1 MTNRS
6 TCLVGVTN
14 KICRIVRHPKPCLR
28 LLWVTESS
36 ASLVDVVGVDLY
48 VELYVELYAG
58 LYAAI
63 FKIAKTSTQDVELY
77 VEFFVTHPRL

>member
-28 LLWVTESS
+28 LLWATESS

-58 LYAAI
+58 LYAAT
-63 FKIAKTSTQDVELY
+63 KDVELY
-77 VEFFVTHPRL
+77 VGFFVTHPRL

>member
-1 MTNRS
+1 M
-6 TCLVGVTN
+6 
-14 KICRIVRHPKPCLR
+14 
-28 LLWVTESS
+28 TESS

-63 FKIAKTSTQDVELY
+63 FEIAKTLSNFMSHFSSTTLVCKTALGDEK
-77 VEFFVTHPRL
+77 FDISC

>member
-6 TCLVGVTN
+6 TRLVGVTN
-14 KICRIVRHPKPCLR
+14 KICRIIRRPKPCLR

-36 ASLVDVVGVDLY
+36 ASLVGVVSVDLY
-48 VELYVELYAG
+48 VESYVELYAG

-77 VEFFVTHPRL
+77 VALFVTHPRL

>member
-1 MTNRS
+1 MTN
-6 TCLVGVTN
+6 LAN

-63 FKIAKTSTQDVELY
+63 FKIAKTSTKDVELY
-77 VEFFVTHPRL
+77 VEIFVTHPRL

>member
-58 LYAAI
+58 LYAAT
-63 FKIAKTSTQDVELY
+63 KGVELY
-77 VEFFVTHPRL
+77 VGFFVTHPRL

>member
-1 MTNRS
+1 M
-6 TCLVGVTN
+6 
-14 KICRIVRHPKPCLR
+14 
-28 LLWVTESS
+28 TESS

-63 FKIAKTSTQDVELY
+63 FKIAKTSTKDVELHAD
-77 VEFFVTHPRL
+77 FFVTHPRL